1 MKLKAFEEFVN
12 EEINIEDPEI
22 AKKMN
27 HFYEL
32 QRKIQEYEQQLE
44 EMKDEFKGFEG
55 QLRPIMDG
63 MKETGEKLAKT
74 EDFIV
79 QITRFGGE
87 RKVPYYKDAFENAL
101 TKVNAATQKVL
112 LEALEAS
119 KKVTQV
125 KHSFKIDKALSEA
138 SFLEKVK
145 SALKSAIAKLTSVF
159 KKENRNIDD
168 ANKELAKLAKNS

>member
-1 MKLKAFEEFVN
+1 MKLKAFEEFIA
-12 EEINIEDPEI
+12 EQIDIEDPEI
-22 AKKMN
+22 AKQMN

-32 QRKIQEYEQQLE
+32 QKKIQEYEQQLE
-44 EMKDEFKGFEG
+44 SMKEEFKGFEG

-63 MKETGEKLAKT
+63 MKETGDKLAKT

-112 LEALEAS
+112 MEALEAS

-125 KHSFKIDKALSEA
+125 KHSFKIDKALTEA
-138 SFLEKVK
+138 AFIEKIK
-145 SALKSAIAKLTSVF
+145 GALKSAMNKLLSVF
-159 KKENRNIDD
+159 KKENKNIDD
-168 ANKELAKLAKNS
+168 ANKELAKLARN

>member
-1 MKLKAFEEFVN
+1 MKLKAFEEFIL
-12 EEINIEDPEI
+12 EQIDIEDPEI
-22 AKKMN
+22 AKQMN

-32 QRKIQEYEQQLE
+32 QKKIQEYEQQLE
-44 EMKDEFKGFEG
+44 TMKDEFKGFEG

-63 MKETGEKLAKT
+63 MKETGDKLAKT
-74 EDFIV
+74 EDFIL

-101 TKVNAATQKVL
+101 SKVNAATQRVL

-125 KHSFKIDKALSEA
+125 KHSFKIDKALTEA
-138 SFLEKVK
+138 TFIEKIK
-145 SALKSAIAKLTSVF
+145 GALKSALNRLMSVF

-168 ANKELAKLAKNS
+168 ANKELAKLTKI